1 MDNENNLEDKI
12 IEKEIYKNTNEILV
26 LQICEILKENN
37 IPFIR
42 KDDGVGDYLNKVW
55 GNNIGTKR
63 IYVNSKEY
71 EKAKELL
78 DIFNKSIEE
87 NDEGIPEELKESEE
101 STLEN
106 MKEINKYNKMKKILF
121 VWLPLIMVLI
131 LIICLIVACGI

>member
-55 GNNIGTKR
+55 GNNTETKR
-63 IYVNSKEY
+63 IYVNSKDY
-71 EKAKELL
+71 EKTKELL

>member
-55 GNNIGTKR
+55 GNNTETKR
-63 IYVNSKEY
+63 IYVNSKDY

>member
-63 IYVNSKEY
+63 IYVNSKDY